1 MGKPAEAE
9 ARLDGYEVLVAVC
22 GGIAA
27 YKTAALVSRLVQTGA
42 GVTVA
47 MTRSARKF
55 ITPLTMEALSGRQV
69 FTNLWT
75 SGQEHDPQHLS
86 LTESADLFIIAPA
99 TANIIAK
106 IVHGIADEVVST
118 MALSA
123 ASPVLLAPAMNTRMW
138 ENPAVQENIATLRK
152 RGVRLIGPG
161 EGWLA
166 CRTVGMG
173 RMSEAEEIFA
183 EASAL
188 LRKSPSKNKASR

>member
-1 MGKPAEAE
+1 MAQAGDAGI
-9 ARLDGYEVLVAVC
+9 RLDGYEVLVAVC

-27 YKTAALVSRLVQTGA
+27 YKTATLVSRLVQSGA
-42 GVTVA
+42 SVTVA
-47 MTRSARKF
+47 MTRAARKF

-69 FTNLWT
+69 FSSLWT
-75 SGQEHDPQHLS
+75 SGEEHDPQHLS

-123 ASPVLLAPAMNTRMW
+123 ASPLLVAPAMNTRMW

-152 RGVRLIGPG
+152 RGAHIIGPD

-166 CRTVGMG
+166 CRTVGKG
-173 RMSEAEEIFA
+173 RMSEAEEIFT
-183 EASAL
+183 EAAGL
-188 LRKSPSKNKASR
+188 LRKSPPRKKAKP